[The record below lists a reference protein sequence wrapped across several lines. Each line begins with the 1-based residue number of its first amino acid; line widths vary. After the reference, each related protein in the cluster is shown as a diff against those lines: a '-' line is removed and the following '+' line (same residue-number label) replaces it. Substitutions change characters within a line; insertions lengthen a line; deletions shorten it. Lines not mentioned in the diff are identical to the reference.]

1 MKKTIFATSIVF
13 LLLVAFNTNSYSQ
26 KADKTSVSKVI
37 TITDNDFDKT
47 VKKGITMVDF
57 WAVWCGPCR
66 RQGPIVEEIANEV
79 GKKIKI
85 GKLDV
90 DNNKVTSNTFNVRNI
105 PTLIIFKDG
114 KEVKRLVGLQDKQTL
129 LNELRSNGMKI
140 ESNVS

>member
-1 MKKTIFATSIVF
+1 MKKNILASLVIIISLIVF
-13 LLLVAFNTNSYSQ
+13 NNITYAQKSDK
-26 KADKTSVSKVI
+26 KADSKVL

-47 VKKGITMVDF
+47 IKKGITMVDF

-79 GKKIKI
+79 GKKYKI

-90 DNNKVTSNTFNVRNI
+90 DNNKVSSNAYNVRNI

-129 LNELRSNGMKI
+129 LNELNAIK
-140 ESNVS
+140 

>member
-1 MKKTIFATSIVF
+1 MKKTFIATFIVF
-13 LLLVAFNTNSYSQ
+13 IALVASGTKGFSQ
-26 KADKTSVSKVI
+26 KAEAKKESKVI
-37 TITDNDFDKT
+37 TVTDENFAKT

-90 DNNKVTSNTFNVRNI
+90 DNNKVTSNTYNVRNI

-129 LNELRSNGMKI
+129 LNEINAIK
-140 ESNVS
+140 

>member
-1 MKKTIFATSIVF
+1 MKKTIFASLVI
-13 LLLVAFNTNSYSQ
+13 LISLVAYNTNAYAQ
-26 KADKTSVSKVI
+26 KTDKKADSKVL

-47 VKKGITMVDF
+47 IKKGITLVDF

-66 RQGPIVEEIANEV
+66 RQGPIVEEIASEV
-79 GKKIKI
+79 GKKFKI

-90 DNNKVTSNTFNVRNI
+90 DNNKTSSNTYNVRNI

-129 LNELRSNGMKI
+129 LNELNAIK
-140 ESNVS
+140 

>member
-1 MKKTIFATSIVF
+1 MKKTIFASLMI
-13 LLLVAFNTNSYSQ
+13 LISLVAYNTNAYAQ
-26 KADKTSVSKVI
+26 KTDKKADSKVL

-47 VKKGITMVDF
+47 IKKGITLVDF

-66 RQGPIVEEIANEV
+66 RQGPIVEEIASEV
-79 GKKIKI
+79 GKKFKI

-90 DNNKVTSNTFNVRNI
+90 DNNKTSSNTYNVRNI

-129 LNELRSNGMKI
+129 LNELNAIK
-140 ESNVS
+140 

>member
-1 MKKTIFATSIVF
+1 MKKNILASLVIIISLIVF
-13 LLLVAFNTNSYSQ
+13 NNITFAQ
-26 KADKTSVSKVI
+26 KADKKADSKVL

-47 VKKGITMVDF
+47 IKKGITMVDF

-79 GKKIKI
+79 GKKYKI

-90 DNNKVTSNTFNVRNI
+90 DNNKVSSNAYNVRNI

-129 LNELRSNGMKI
+129 LNELNAIK
-140 ESNVS
+140 

>member
-1 MKKTIFATSIVF
+1 MNKTLIATFVVIIALFAINTKVF
-13 LLLVAFNTNSYSQ
+13 SQ
-26 KADKTSVSKVI
+26 KGDIKSAPKLL

-47 VKKGITMVDF
+47 IKKGITLVDF
-57 WAVWCGPCR
+57 WATWCAPCR

-79 GKKIKI
+79 GKKFKI

-90 DNNKVTSNTFNVRNI
+90 DNNKITSNTFSVRNI

-129 LNELRSNGMKI
+129 LNELNAIK
-140 ESNVS
+140 

>member
-1 MKKTIFATSIVF
+1 MKKNILASLVIIVSLIVF
-13 LLLVAFNTNSYSQ
+13 NNITYAQKSDK
-26 KADKTSVSKVI
+26 KADSKVL

-47 VKKGITMVDF
+47 IKKGITMVDF

-79 GKKIKI
+79 GKKYKI

-90 DNNKVTSNTFNVRNI
+90 DNNKVSSNAYNVRNI

-129 LNELRSNGMKI
+129 LNELNAIK
-140 ESNVS
+140 

>member
-1 MKKTIFATSIVF
+1 MKKTVFATFILILS
-13 LLLVAFNTNSYSQ
+13 LVAFSTTSYCQ
-26 KADKTSVSKVI
+26 KGEAPKESKVI
-37 TITDNDFDKT
+37 TVTDQNFDKT

-66 RQGPIVEEIANEV
+66 RQGPVVEEIANEI

-129 LNELRSNGMKI
+129 LNELNALK
-140 ESNVS
+140 

>member
-1 MKKTIFATSIVF
+1 MKKTIFASLVI
-13 LLLVAFNTNSYSQ
+13 LISLVAYNTNAYAQ
-26 KADKTSVSKVI
+26 KTDKKADSKVL

-47 VKKGITMVDF
+47 IKKGITLVDF

-79 GKKIKI
+79 GKKFKI

-90 DNNKVTSNTFNVRNI
+90 DNNKTSSNTYNVRNI

-129 LNELRSNGMKI
+129 LNELNAIK
-140 ESNVS
+140 

>member
-1 MKKTIFATSIVF
+1 MKKTIFASLVI
-13 LLLVAFNTNSYSQ
+13 LISLVAYNTNAYAQ
-26 KADKTSVSKVI
+26 KTDKKAESKVL

-47 VKKGITMVDF
+47 IKKGITLVDF

-79 GKKIKI
+79 GKKFKI

-90 DNNKVTSNTFNVRNI
+90 DNNKTSSNTYNVRNI

-129 LNELRSNGMKI
+129 LNELNAIK
-140 ESNVS
+140 

>member
-1 MKKTIFATSIVF
+1 MKKTIFASLVI
-13 LLLVAFNTNSYSQ
+13 LISLVAYNTNAYAQ
-26 KADKTSVSKVI
+26 KTDKKAESKVL

-47 VKKGITMVDF
+47 IKKGITLVDF

-129 LNELRSNGMKI
+129 LNEINAIK
-140 ESNVS
+140 

>member
-1 MKKTIFATSIVF
+1 MKKNFLASLVIIVSLIVF
-13 LLLVAFNTNSYSQ
+13 NNITYAQ
-26 KADKTSVSKVI
+26 KADKKADSKVL

-47 VKKGITMVDF
+47 IKKGITMVDF

-79 GKKIKI
+79 GKKYKI

-90 DNNKVTSNTFNVRNI
+90 DNNKVSSNAYNVRNI

-129 LNELRSNGMKI
+129 LNELNAIK
-140 ESNVS
+140 

>member
-1 MKKTIFATSIVF
+1 MKKTIFASLVILVS
-13 LLLVAFNTNSYSQ
+13 LVAYNTNSYAQ
-26 KADKTSVSKVI
+26 KADKPAASKVL
-37 TITDNDFDKT
+37 TVTDNDFDKT
-47 VKKGITMVDF
+47 IKKGITMVDF

-90 DNNKVTSNTFNVRNI
+90 DNNKVTSNTYNVRNI

-129 LNELRSNGMKI
+129 LNELNAIK
-140 ESNVS
+140 

>member
-1 MKKTIFATSIVF
+1 MKKNILASLVIIISLIVF
-13 LLLVAFNTNSYSQ
+13 NNITYAQ
-26 KADKTSVSKVI
+26 KADKKADSKVL

-47 VKKGITMVDF
+47 IKKGITMVDF

-79 GKKIKI
+79 GKKYKI

-90 DNNKVTSNTFNVRNI
+90 DNNKVSSNAYNVRNI

-129 LNELRSNGMKI
+129 LNELNAIK
-140 ESNVS
+140 

>member
-1 MKKTIFATSIVF
+1 MKKKFFAGLVIIVSLIVF
-13 LLLVAFNTNSYSQ
+13 NNITYAQ
-26 KADKTSVSKVI
+26 KGDKKADSKVL

-47 VKKGITMVDF
+47 IKKGITMVDF

-79 GKKIKI
+79 GKKYKI

-90 DNNKVTSNTFNVRNI
+90 DNNKVSSNAYNVRNI

-129 LNELRSNGMKI
+129 LNELNAIK
-140 ESNVS
+140 

>member
-1 MKKTIFATSIVF
+1 MLSLSFQP
-13 LLLVAFNTNSYSQ
+13 VAFNTNSYSQ

-129 LNELRSNGMKI
+129 LNELNAIK
-140 ESNVS
+140 

>member
-1 MKKTIFATSIVF
+1 MKKTIFATSIIF

-129 LNELRSNGMKI
+129 LNELNAIK
-140 ESNVS
+140 